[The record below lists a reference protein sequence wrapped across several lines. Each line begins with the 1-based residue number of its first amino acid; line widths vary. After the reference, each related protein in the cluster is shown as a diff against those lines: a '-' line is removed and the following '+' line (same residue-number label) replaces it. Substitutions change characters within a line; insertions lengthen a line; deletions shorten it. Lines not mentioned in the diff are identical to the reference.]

1 MNTNTK
7 ENFINDFINSIMAEF
22 SGPVLTKLKDKLWQI
37 AIDYDIQPIENTALS
52 IHDGSITDALFTY
65 YEIGKRGAGIS
76 ASTIEQYRIAVMQL
90 CDFCNKDLNLITSDD
105 VIAFLYG
112 YPKLHK
118 VAKSTM
124 DNKRRN
130 LSSVF
135 SYLVKHDK
143 LAKNPMLKAEPIKH
157 QQAVKVPLSDEELER
172 LRINCNDTRESALVD
187 FLLDSAVRASEL
199 CNINLSDIDFQNY
212 RVRIRNGKGDKDRF
226 VSFSGKTMVRLK
238 AYLNTRK
245 DLIGI
250 DPISIRRLNVP
261 LFANKVF
268 PYNRIKKERLEQLV
282 RNLGT
287 RANVEH
293 VYPHLFRA
301 TCATRLSDRGV
312 EGIKISKYLGHSN
325 LNTLMH
331 YVFLSYDSIDSDIR
345 RVGFAA

>member
-1 MNTNTK
+1 MYANSK
-7 ENFINDFINSIMAEF
+7 ENFINSFINSILSEF
-22 SGPVLTKLKDKLWQI
+22 SGAKLSMLKDKLWQV
-37 AIDYDIQPIENTALS
+37 AIDYDIQEIETTELS
-52 IHDGSITDALFTY
+52 VHNGTMTDILFNY
-65 YEIGKRGAGIS
+65 YEIGKRGAGI
-76 ASTIEQYRIAVMQL
+76 AESTIEQYRIAVVQL
-90 CDFCNKDLNLITSDD
+90 TEFCHKDLNLITSDD
-105 VIAFLYG
+105 VLSFLYG
-112 YPKLHK
+112 YPKTHK

-157 QQAVKVPLSDEELER
+157 PKVVKVPLSDEEIER
-172 LRINCNDTRESALVD
+172 LRINCNDSRESALVD

-199 CNINLSDIDFQNY
+199 CNINLNDIDFQNY

-226 VSFSGKTMVRLK
+226 VSFSGKTMVRLR
-238 AYLNTRK
+238 AYLNSRQE
-245 DLIGI
+245 LQEI
-250 DPISIRRLNVP
+250 DSSSLRRLDIP
-261 LFANKVF
+261 LFANKIF
-268 PYNRIKKERLEQLV
+268 PYNRISKERLEQII
-282 RNLGT
+282 RTLGD
-287 RANVEH
+287 RSKVEH

-331 YVFLSYDSIDSDIR
+331 YIFSNYDSIDAEIR
-345 RVGFAA
+345 RVGFAS